1 MPSKKQDM
9 SDFPFIPPTSVVT
22 LPGTNKAAAFTPK
35 TSEVFKEEHN
45 IPPVFIS
52 EKMQYI
58 PWGADN
64 QMPYN
69 IIDLIESDET
79 LATCQMFNAEVCYGS
94 GLVYDTSSATAQT
107 KNEVEDFLADNDLPT
122 YFLGVCQDFKHFGF
136 AVSVIILNEDGSR
149 IVRLARKQACYV
161 RFAPADKNGT
171 IPYILYANWRNT
183 PSPEDI
189 ERIELLNPQS
199 PLSDL
204 QQRLSK
210 GKTKNNANQNSS
222 FFTLNSSFSNRKFA
236 VLSRVPTPDNTYYPI
251 PYYAALF
258 KGKWYNIKQLIGIA
272 KEAKLKNSAP
282 IKYHIEIANSFWNNI
297 FKVEGITDKVKQQER
312 VNKEKDNIINFLT
325 GMENSGKVLFSTFY
339 VSPNGEEQH
348 DVVINKI
355 ETDKEGGDW
364 ATDIIEAVNMMC
376 FTMRVHSNLV
386 GSVPGKTQTNNSG
399 SDKRELYTIAQA
411 LQKPYHDLLFNVHRL
426 IIRFNNWSAVKPDC
440 PFIQLTTLD
449 ENKDAKQVST
459 EKQDTNPNSKND

>member
-1 MPSKKQDM
+1 M
-9 SDFPFIPPTSVVT
+9 SDFSFIPPTSVVT
-22 LPGTNKAAAFTPK
+22 IPGTHASAAFTPK

-45 IPPVFIS
+45 IAPVFIT
-52 EKMQYI
+52 ERMQYI

-79 LATCQMFNAEVCYGS
+79 LSTCQMFNAEVCYGS
-94 GLVYDTSSATAQT
+94 GLVYDTSAATAQT
-107 KNEVEDFLADNDLPT
+107 ASQVDDFLADNDLPT

-136 AVSVIILNEDGSR
+136 AVSVIILNEDGTR

-161 RFAPADKNGT
+161 RFAPADKNGI

-183 PSPEDI
+183 PSPGDI

-204 QQRLSK
+204 QSRAK
-210 GKTKNNANQNSS
+210 RTK
-222 FFTLNSSFSNRKFA
+222 KFA
-236 VLSRVPTPDNTYYPI
+236 VISRVPTPDNTYYPI

-297 FKVEGITDKVKQQER
+297 FKVEGISDRVKQQER
-312 VNKEKDNIINFLT
+312 VNQEKDNIINFLT

-364 ATDIIEAVNMMC
+364 ATD
-376 FTMRVHSNLV
+376 
-386 GSVPGKTQTNNSG
+386 
-399 SDKRELYTIAQA
+399 RECKI
-411 LQKPYHDLLFNVHRL
+411 NCVRL
-426 IIRFNNWSAVKPDC
+426 
-440 PFIQLTTLD
+440 
-449 ENKDAKQVST
+449 
-459 EKQDTNPNSKND
+459 

>member
-1 MPSKKQDM
+1 M
-9 SDFPFIPPTSVVT
+9 SDFSFTPPTSVVPI
-22 LPGTNKAAAFTPK
+22 PGTNKAAAFTSK
-35 TSEVFKEEHN
+35 TSEVFKEEHDIAPIIIN
-45 IPPVFIS
+45 DKLKYV
-52 EKMQYI
+52 
-58 PWGADN
+58 PWGGDN

-69 IIDLIESDET
+69 IINLIESDET
-79 LATCQMFNAEVCYGS
+79 LSTCQMFNAEVCYGS
-94 GLVYDTSSATAQT
+94 GLVYDTELATAQV
-107 KNEVEDFLADNDLPT
+107 KSQVNDFTLDNDLAS

-136 AVSVIILNEDGSR
+136 CVSVIILNEDASR
-149 IVRLARKQACYV
+149 IVRIVRKQACYV
-161 RFAPADKNGT
+161 RFAPADKSGV

-183 PSPEDI
+183 VSPEDI

-199 PLSDL
+199 PLTDL
-204 QQRLSK
+204 YTRSK
-210 GKTKNNANQNSS
+210 KIK
-222 FFTLNSSFSNRKFA
+222 KFA
-236 VLSRVPTPDNTYYPI
+236 VVSRIPTPDNTYYPI

-297 FKVEGITDKVKQQER
+297 FKVEGITDRVKQLER
-312 VNKEKDNIINFLT
+312 VNEEKDKIINFLT

-339 VSPNGEEQH
+339 VSPTGEEQH

-364 ATDIIEAVNMMC
+364 ATDIVEAINMMC

-386 GSVPGKTQTNNSG
+386 GSVPGKSQTNNSG

-411 LQKPYHDLLFNVHRL
+411 LQKPYHDLIFGVHRL
-426 IIRFNNWSAVKPDC
+426 IMRFNKWQNVTPDC

-449 ENKDAKQVST
+449 ENMDAKQVSLN
-459 EKQDTNPNSKND
+459 KQGNNEDTDKQQ